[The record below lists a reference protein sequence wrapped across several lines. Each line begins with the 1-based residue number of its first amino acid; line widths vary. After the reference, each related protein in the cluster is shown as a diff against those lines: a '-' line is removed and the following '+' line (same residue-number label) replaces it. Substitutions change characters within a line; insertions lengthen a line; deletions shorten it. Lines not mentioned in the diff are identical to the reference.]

1 MDMFAIGE
9 KVGVLS
15 RRMTDQERRQDRTE
29 KRLDLWSRNLRRL
42 TLVFILWSVALMGLT
57 SIDDAA
63 KFAVAVY
70 HKI

>member
-1 MDMFAIGE
+1 MDMFAVGE
-9 KVGVLS
+9 KVGALG
-15 RRMTDQERRQDRTE
+15 RRMTDQERRQDKTE

-42 TLVFILWSVALMGLT
+42 TLVFLLWSIALTGLT

-70 HKI
+70 HKL